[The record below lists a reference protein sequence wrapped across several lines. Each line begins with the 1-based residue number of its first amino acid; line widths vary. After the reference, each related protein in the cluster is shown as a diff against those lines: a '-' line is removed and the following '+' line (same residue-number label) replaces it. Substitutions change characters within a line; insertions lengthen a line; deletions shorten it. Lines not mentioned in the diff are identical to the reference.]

1 MKNQKGVTLVE
12 LLVTVLIMTVILS
25 VITSLVNVALQSERE
40 VTIKNELQREARF
53 MIEQVTEK
61 MRDGNTASF
70 DSGTNLVSFS
80 DGNVLSVGSNV
91 VIDGNSYIRETSEI
105 NVYDVHL
112 VLIHSYKNM
121 EYELNTEMVIADRFR
136 Y

>member
-40 VTIKNELQREARF
+40 VAIKNELQREARF
-53 MIEQVTEK
+53 IIEQVTEK

-70 DSGTNLVSFS
+70 DSGTNQVLFS
-80 DGNVLSVGSNV
+80 DGNVLSVGSDV
-91 VIDGNSYIRETSEI
+91 VIDGSSYIRETSEI

-112 VLIHSYKNM
+112 VLVHSYKNM
-121 EYELNTEMVIADRFR
+121 EYELNTEIGHCG
-136 Y
+136 